1 MNNFRKRHPFLI
13 CFYLIGII
21 FMLYFTQHPLL
32 IVVANLVIVALF
44 SMYNSIQKLLNEL
57 MYCSAVAILFVIGYL
72 YTVHNGV
79 TPILFIN
86 GLPLTVEAIV
96 RALAISGIITLMIF
110 SSFVVVKWMYA
121 SEWFYLL
128 SRISSKLA
136 LFVVILW
143 RFIPLVKTNYKRLI
157 SVQQSLMPKQGKTEK
172 WLLKI
177 KCGVKVVV
185 DGTFNM
191 FHQAEM
197 TRTKGYRSG
206 RRTYFHL
213 YYWKALDTWLLCW
226 LAILLFCFVG
236 CHDSFYY
243 YPNTKNVEITPQII
257 VATLFLM
264 TPLVVEWKGLIKWK
278 QLN

>member
-1 MNNFRKRHPFLI
+1 
-13 CFYLIGII
+13 
-21 FMLYFTQHPLL
+21 MLCFTQHPLL
-32 IVVANLVIVALF
+32 IVAANLIIIALF
-44 SMYNSIQKLLNEL
+44 SLYFSMRKLLSEL
-57 MYCSAVAILFVIGYL
+57 MYCSLVAILFLIGYL

-96 RALAISGIITLMIF
+96 RALAISGIITLAF
-110 SSFVVVKWMYA
+110 LSSFIVVKWMYA
-121 SEWFYLL
+121 SEWFYLI

-136 LFVVILW
+136 LVVVILW
-143 RFIPLVKTNYKRLI
+143 RFIPLVKANYKRLI
-157 SVQQSLMPKQGKTEK
+157 SVQQSLIPKQGMTEK

-177 KCGVKVVV
+177 KCVIKVVV
-185 DGTFNM
+185 DGIGNM

-197 TRTKGYRSG
+197 TRAKGYQTG
-206 RRTYFHL
+206 RRTYFHF
-213 YYWKALDTWLLCW
+213 YQWKLLDTWLMCW
-226 LAILLFCFVG
+226 LVILFLAFVS
-236 CHDSFYY
+236 CHDPFYY
-243 YPNTKNVEITPQII
+243 YPNTKNVQITPKIV